1 MSDVLDTVQ
10 MYVDNF
16 SNEVPYHS
24 VREEVF
30 RAFREDCGYRDMSPD
45 DFDDLKRSGRIGECY
60 ASVGLA
66 VRDKLL
72 ELVGDEGITSATF
85 AGAILIDLINGID
98 TYELG
103 DAFAPEDPD
112 DYREWY
118 EAQD

>member
-1 MSDVLDTVQ
+1 MSSVLDTVQ

-16 SNEVPYHS
+16 SNEVPY
-24 VREEVF
+24 RTIRKETF
-30 RAFREDCGYRDMSPD
+30 RALREDCGYRDMTPD
-45 DFDDLKRSGRIGECY
+45 DLDDLKRSGRIGECY

-72 ELVGDEGITSATF
+72 ELIGEDVAPETF
-85 AGAILIDLINGID
+85 PGAVLHDLINGID

-103 DAFAPEDPD
+103 AAFAPEDVD

-118 EAQD
+118 TEQQ